1 LNEISTTK
9 VFKHLR
15 DSNKRYVVEQGG
27 TRSSKTYN
35 ILIWLIYQAATRDGI
50 IISIVRKTFPSLR
63 STSMRDT
70 IEILETMGLYS
81 ESNHNKSESTYQ
93 IGKSMIEFVS
103 VDSPQKIRGRKR
115 HICFI
120 NEGNELTKE
129 EFFQLNIR
137 TTERMIIDFN
147 PSEHFWVFDDVIPRE
162 DCDTFI
168 TTYKDNPFLSES
180 LVAEIERLK
189 QVDEY
194 YWKVYGLGELAAIR
208 GVVFSNY
215 EMKSFVPDDYE
226 LKGYGMD
233 FGFTNDP
240 TTLIEI
246 RMGDGEL
253 WVRELIWR
261 TGMTNQDIA
270 ERIRELGIE
279 NEIVADSSE
288 PKSIEELRREGV
300 NIRGAT
306 KGQDSIRAGIDL
318 LRRYKINVHPDSM
331 NLNKEFK
338 SYKYKQDK
346 DGNFSN
352 QPIDRFN
359 HGVDAL
365 RYYIF
370 TNLNGSGYGEYE
382 FL

>member
-1 LNEISTTK
+1 
-9 VFKHLR
+9 
-15 DSNKRYVVEQGG
+15 
-27 TRSSKTYN
+27 
-35 ILIWLIYQAATRDGI
+35 
-50 IISIVRKTFPSLR
+50 
-63 STSMRDT
+63 MRDT